1 MGILSIDH
9 PLAAFLLVL
18 LLGALL
24 TDQLQILHKGV
35 HLFLSCLLVALDVGN
50 HHIDTLLS
58 LLELVCLGLLH
69 VLLDSLGSL
78 NTKVVFN
85 NIYVLVDLSDF
96 LIRIDES

>member
-24 TDQLQILHKGV
+24 ADQLEILNKGV

-50 HHIDTLLS
+50 HHVNTLLR
-58 LLELVCLGLLH
+58 LLELVCLGLFH
-69 VLLDSLGSL
+69 VLLDGFSSLHTEIVL
-78 NTKVVFN
+78 DNVDVF
-85 NIYVLVDLSDF
+85 VDLGDF
-96 LIRIDES
+96 LIRINES